1 MKIELEKIYELL
13 KGIGAVQSEAEF
25 SKKWLGKSECYL
37 RSLRFKKATASVGA
51 VAVCASKLHHVG
63 MSMSNTELNADLGD
77 KFLELSEQCHNYI
90 NSKVKTESIT

>member
-25 SKKWLGKSECYL
+25 SKKWLGKSECYW

-51 VAVCASKLHHVG
+51 VAVCASKLQHIG
-63 MSMSNTELNADLGD
+63 RSMRKKKLNDDLEH

-90 NSKVKTESIT
+90 NKEVKTESIT

>member
-13 KGIGAVQSEAEF
+13 KGTGAVQSEAEF

-51 VAVCASKLHHVG
+51 VAVCASKLQHVG
-63 MSMSNTELNADLGD
+63 MSMRNTKLNADLVQQ
-77 KFLELSEQCHNYI
+77 FLELSRQCHNYI